1 MKICEIFSSI
11 EGEGIRQGYLC
22 TFVRT
27 VGCNLRCGDWCD
39 SKYTFKED
47 SSTKEMTPD
56 QILKAC
62 KKFKNEEFFSKYFHN
77 EHAVLPSCA
86 GAFFEGADRDADR
99 MAECGQPAEN
109 VFSRA

>member
-1 MKICEIFSSI
+1 MKEKPAGSHLI
-11 EGEGIRQGYLC
+11 Y
-22 TFVRT
+22 
-27 VGCNLRCGDWCD
+27 CN
-39 SKYTFKED
+39 Y
-47 SSTKEMTPD
+47 
-56 QILKAC
+56 C
-62 KKFKNEEFFSKYFHN
+62 KKFKNEEFFSKYFLN